1 MENLFEFLNQQNGDQ
16 LAGYGVV
23 FVVFI
28 YYVMQGLVDIFE
40 SIFRCK
46 K

>member
-23 FVVFI
+23 FI